1 MKKATIVGTNY
12 AGGTNH
18 VREASRGVVT
28 ENGKILLC
36 YETKNDQWMIPGGG
50 REDGETGEECC
61 ARELAEETGFTV
73 RPSSCVFEIDEYY
86 EDWKYVTRYYLCD
99 RLFLSERHPT
109 AAEAAAGTE
118 PRWLDVSD
126 ALDVFSRHADW
137 AETDESRRG
146 LYLREFTA
154 LKAIFTDDRR

>member
-12 AGGTNH
+12 AGSTNH

-61 ARELAEETGFTV
+61 ARELAEETGFAV

-86 EDWKYVTRYYLCD
+86 EDWKYVTRYIFATACPFRNGIRRRPKPQPARSRGGLTSATLWTC
-99 RLFLSERHPT
+99 FPAMPT
-109 AAEAAAGTE
+109 GRKRTN
-118 PRWLDVSD
+118 RGGGSISGS
-126 ALDVFSRHADW
+126 SRP
-137 AETDESRRG
+137 
-146 LYLREFTA
+146 
-154 LKAIFTDDRR
+154 